1 MREIKNQNFLNFLIT
16 VLNHAYQT
24 DSFELAQPPLHIY
37 SKQLKIGFYTLINNI
52 KQHDSVSM
60 TELFHAVKQLFNQ
73 LKNDKGL
80 EIKRLA
86 ILATITEDEMIDEF
100 LDFQKQKLQLDF
112 QVEFWGWET
121 LQDVI
126 KGYKYFMPD
135 AQEVEISTYVNYV
148 PTANIYQLFGY
159 EQVLQ
164 QVDNKI
170 DSSLNPVVLHNP
182 LHGTGRTAMALA
194 YAFHYDYQR
203 KFDHFAYVEAV
214 QNLKLDFVL
223 SFDGYAGFLYNPEL
237 DLDTNF
243 EILLDYLNKIQG
255 RNLLIIDGIYNTEQA
270 STCLTIANRLNWKVL
285 ITSKFRI
292 YSFEN
297 IYLNHPAEDD
307 AVKIFKYYA
316 PEVDDEKL
324 KILLKKISYH
334 PFTVVLLAKFYSYF
348 SRQGLDFE
356 HFFEILSK
364 NEKKIFKLHDYL
376 DKSLNKNQL
385 SLQTAI
391 LKQIMAIFDYQVK
404 GLTRLERRILLI
416 ASVLPPQLVTL
427 KQLRTFVPYGKEED
441 FQDTVLMLLSKGWLE
456 ADKGRFRVPAYIRM
470 VLHKKLRP
478 TPTKLRRYL
487 RLLTE
492 KISQM
497 TVESLKWINFAQA
510 FIKSMFQVTVEVA
523 DLSLYL
529 ADLLDAINLN
539 AQAEDYYRYAAY
551 IYEEIVNEYDTEE
564 LFQILAKIW
573 KRLGDYHKAMFYA
586 HLLLEAYESYDEPSV
601 ELADTYKLMA
611 EIYFAMGDFQKA
623 IYYIENALDIYSMIL
638 DPNDRKIKQ
647 LEELHKRL
655 TEKLKQISKNKGKNF
670 PPSNNN

>member
-1 MREIKNQNFLNFLIT
+1 MREIKNKNFLDFLIAT
-16 VLNHAYQT
+16 LNHAYET
-24 DSFELAQPPLHIY
+24 ESFELARPPLHIY
-37 SKQLKIGFYTLINNI
+37 SKELKIGFYTLINSL
-52 KQHDSVSM
+52 KQADSVSM
-60 TELFHAVKQLFNQ
+60 TELFHTVKQLFED
-73 LKNDKGL
+73 LKENKSL
-80 EIKRLA
+80 ELKRLA
-86 ILATITEDEMIDEF
+86 ILATITEDEMIEEF

-112 QVEFWGWET
+112 EVEFWGWET
-121 LQDVI
+121 LQNII
-126 KGYKYFMPD
+126 KGYKYFLPNASD
-135 AQEVEISTYVNYV
+135 VEIGTYVNYV

-159 EQVLQ
+159 GEVLQ
-164 QVDNKI
+164 QIDNKI

-223 SFDGYAGFLYNPEL
+223 SFDGYAGYLYNPEL

-255 RNLLIIDGIYNTEQA
+255 RNLLVIDGIYNTEQA
-270 STCLTIANRLNWKVL
+270 STCLTIANRLNWKIL

-292 YSFEN
+292 FSFEN
-297 IYLNHPAEDD
+297 IYLNHPKPQD
-307 AVKIFKYYA
+307 AIKIFKYYA
-316 PEVDDEKL
+316 PEVDEEKL
-324 KILLKKISYH
+324 KVLLEKISYH
-334 PFTVVLLAKFYSYF
+334 PFTIVLLAKFYSYF
-348 SRQGLDFE
+348 NRQGLDFE
-356 HFFEILSK
+356 QFFEILT
-364 NEKKIFKLHDYL
+364 KIDKRTFKLNDYL

-385 SLQTAI
+385 SLQTTI

-404 GLTRLERRILLI
+404 DLTRLERRILLI
-416 ASVLPPQLVTL
+416 ASVLPSQLVTL
-427 KQLRTFVPYGKEED
+427 KQLRTFVPYGKEEE
-441 FQDTVLMLLSKGWLE
+441 FQDTVLMLISKGWLE
-456 ADKGRFRVPAYIRM
+456 ADKGRFRVPSYIRM

-492 KISQM
+492 KISRL

-529 ADLLDAINLN
+529 ADLLDTINLKD
-539 AQAEDYYRYAAY
+539 QAEDFYRYAAY
-551 IYEEIVNEYDTEE
+551 IYEEIINEYDSEE
-564 LFQILAKIW
+564 LFQILAQIW

-586 HLLLEAYESYDEPSV
+586 HLLLEAYEAYEEPTI
-601 ELADTYKLMA
+601 ELANTYKLVA
-611 EIYFAMGDFQKA
+611 EIYFAIGDYNKA
-623 IYYIENALDIYSMIL
+623 VYYTENALDIYSML
-638 DPNDRKIKQ
+638 LEPDDQRIKN
-647 LEELHKRL
+647 LEQFHKTL

-670 PPSNNN
+670 PGSKK